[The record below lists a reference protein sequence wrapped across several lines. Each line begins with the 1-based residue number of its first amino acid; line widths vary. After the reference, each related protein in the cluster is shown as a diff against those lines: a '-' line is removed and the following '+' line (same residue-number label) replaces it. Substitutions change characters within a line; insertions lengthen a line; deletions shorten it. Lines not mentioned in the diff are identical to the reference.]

1 MSTPLYEMPLMCVMY
16 MMMFMKCSRLH
27 VRSSTRLQTHAK
39 TLYIYRHDYLQI
51 CQIVVDCRGHLLGR
65 AHPNFSI
72 IKGLQ
77 SVDLRPGFC
86 LGQGTSEW
94 SVRIPAALGTSE
106 LQERGLRAHRRHQ
119 HLGVP
124 VPQQAEVC

>member
-1 MSTPLYEMPLMCVMY
+1 MQKLNNIYIY
-16 MMMFMKCSRLH
+16 I
-27 VRSSTRLQTHAK
+27 
-39 TLYIYRHDYLQI
+39 YIYRHYYYLQI

-72 IKGLQ
+72 IKWLQ